1 MGDRPR
7 RGLPERRPSVAGM
20 DALTQMYAD
29 AWSRLPAEVLE
40 LVVVPTP
47 RRPEDDAGDN

>member
-1 MGDRPR
+1 
-7 RGLPERRPSVAGM
+7 M

-47 RRPEDDAGDN
+47 RRPEDDADDN